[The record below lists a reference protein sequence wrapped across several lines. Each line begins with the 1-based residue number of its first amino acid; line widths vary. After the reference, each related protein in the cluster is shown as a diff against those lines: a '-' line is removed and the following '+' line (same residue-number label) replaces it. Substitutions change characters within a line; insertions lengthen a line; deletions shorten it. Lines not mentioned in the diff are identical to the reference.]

1 MTDEMIAKREALK
14 VLSGDAK
21 TLIKM
26 GQVGSVNDG
35 LAFIY
40 RMEGHEVLK
49 SYKQWRSDG
58 YQVKKGS
65 KALLMWGEPLKKQ
78 KEKEGQETDPEDRDF
93 FPLAYVFSN
102 MQVEPLQ

>member
-1 MTDEMIAKREALK
+1 MTTEIKAKREALK
-14 VLSGDAK
+14 ALSGDAK

-26 GQVGSVNDG
+26 GQVETVNDG

-40 RMEGHEVLK
+40 RQEGHEILK
-49 SYKQWRSDG
+49 SYRQWQQEG

-65 KALLMWGEPLKKQ
+65 KALLMWGQPQ
-78 KEKEGQETDPEDRDF
+78 KIGKVEEAASEEKEDEF

-102 MQVEPLQ
+102 LQVESVK